1 MESLQ
6 FGDLKL
12 LFFRL
17 DLNESKEGFC
27 QSGKRR
33 SFHVLCRWTKNRK
46 GAETS
51 SEESG
56 GRNLE
61 PESIISRAFIYR

>member
-27 QSGKRR
+27 QRGKGR

-46 GAETS
+46 GTETNS
-51 SEESG
+51 GESG
-56 GRNLE
+56 ARNPE
-61 PESIISRAFIYR
+61 AESIGS